1 MEQKKTVVLIAFYN
15 VKALGVRYLE
25 TALEKGGYRV
35 KVIFFKG
42 FNSQDPEV
50 CTAREVEL
58 CVEEVSKENPVYVG
72 LSVMSSMYLES
83 VELLCGGL
91 RKTGIPMIFGGAFA
105 SMFPDRMLDLGGTY
119 VVRAD
124 GEIPMVK
131 LANAIAAGESG
142 RSFPSVCYRDDDG
155 KVVVNPIGDLLEN
168 IDAYGLPTINSKGA
182 CYIEHDTVTYGDPQ
196 LSSMSYEVI
205 ASRGCPFTCSY
216 CSVINLHRM
225 FPKGVKYVR
234 TRSGESVMAELI
246 EAKKQFKKLVFVHF
260 YDEIFPNSPGWIDNF
275 IVQYKKYIHLPFTI
289 WSHPKM
295 VRLDELQKLVSVG
308 LDEVIMGV
316 QSGSPYIRKEI
327 FHRYETQEDIIRAT
341 KIIHDSGVYWASYD
355 FMLQHPF
362 EKIEHLKETYYLVR
376 EMAMPM
382 ELQLHGL
389 NFLPGTDIVD
399 MAINA
404 GLISREE
411 MDKIMYAPM
420 KEQFAAYWKRE
431 DERESRLW
439 YRLIF
444 CLQIKSC
451 RKKCDLYATDIDRYE
466 ADIDRMYAK
475 CVKAAHRRH
484 VGKKLHVVMK
494 RVLYGL
500 HLA

>member
-42 FNSQDPEV
+42 FNRQDPEV

-58 CVEEVSKENPVYVG
+58 CVEEVAKENPVYVG

-83 VELLCGGL
+83 VELLCDGL
-91 RKTGIPMIFGGAFA
+91 RKTGIPMIFGGAYA

-142 RSFPSVCYRDDDG
+142 RAFPSVCYRDDDG

-168 IDAYGLPTINSKGA
+168 IDEYGLPTINSKEA
-182 CYIEHDTVTYGDPQ
+182 CYIEHDTVIYGDPQ

-234 TRSGESVMAELI
+234 TRSVESVMAELI

-316 QSGSPYIRKEI
+316 QSGSPYIRREI

-341 KIIHDSGVYWASYD
+341 QIIHDSGVYWASYD

-466 ADIDRMYAK
+466 ADIDRMYEK

-494 RVLYGL
+494 RVLYAL

>member
-1 MEQKKTVVLIAFYN
+1 
-15 VKALGVRYLE
+15 
-25 TALEKGGYRV
+25 
-35 KVIFFKG
+35 
-42 FNSQDPEV
+42 
-50 CTAREVEL
+50 
-58 CVEEVSKENPVYVG
+58 
-72 LSVMSSMYLES
+72 
-83 VELLCGGL
+83 
-91 RKTGIPMIFGGAFA
+91 
-105 SMFPDRMLDLGGTY
+105 
-119 VVRAD
+119 
-124 GEIPMVK
+124 
-131 LANAIAAGESG
+131 
-142 RSFPSVCYRDDDG
+142 
-155 KVVVNPIGDLLEN
+155 
-168 IDAYGLPTINSKGA
+168 
-182 CYIEHDTVTYGDPQ
+182 
-196 LSSMSYEVI
+196 
-205 ASRGCPFTCSY
+205 
-216 CSVINLHRM
+216 
-225 FPKGVKYVR
+225 
-234 TRSGESVMAELI
+234 MAELI

-376 EMAMPM
+376 EMVMPM

-451 RKKCDLYATDIDRYE
+451 RKKCDLYATDIDKYE
-466 ADIDRMYAK
+466 ADIDRMYEK

>member
-58 CVEEVSKENPVYVG
+58 CVEEVVKENPVYVG

-83 VELLCGGL
+83 VELLCDGL

-142 RSFPSVCYRDDDG
+142 RAFPSVCYRDDDG

-168 IDAYGLPTINSKGA
+168 IDEYGLPTINSKEA

-234 TRSGESVMAELI
+234 TRSVESVMAELI

-316 QSGSPYIRKEI
+316 QSGSPYIRREI

-341 KIIHDSGVYWASYD
+341 QIIHDSGVY
-355 FMLQHPF
+355 
-362 EKIEHLKETYYLVR
+362 
-376 EMAMPM
+376 
-382 ELQLHGL
+382 
-389 NFLPGTDIVD
+389 
-399 MAINA
+399 
-404 GLISREE
+404 
-411 MDKIMYAPM
+411 
-420 KEQFAAYWKRE
+420 
-431 DERESRLW
+431 
-439 YRLIF
+439 
-444 CLQIKSC
+444 
-451 RKKCDLYATDIDRYE
+451 
-466 ADIDRMYAK
+466 
-475 CVKAAHRRH
+475 
-484 VGKKLHVVMK
+484 
-494 RVLYGL
+494 
-500 HLA
+500 

>member
-58 CVEEVSKENPVYVG
+58 CVEEVAKENPVYVG

-83 VELLCGGL
+83 VELLCDGL
-91 RKTGIPMIFGGAFA
+91 RKTGIPMIFGGAYA

-142 RSFPSVCYRDDDG
+142 RAFPSVCYRDDDG

-168 IDAYGLPTINSKGA
+168 IDEYGLPTINSKEA
-182 CYIEHDTVTYGDPQ
+182 CYIEHDTVIYGDPQ

-234 TRSGESVMAELI
+234 TRSVESVMAELI

-316 QSGSPYIRKEI
+316 QSGSPYIRREI

-341 KIIHDSGVYWASYD
+341 QIIHDSGVYWASYD

-466 ADIDRMYAK
+466 ADIDRMYEK

-494 RVLYGL
+494 RVLYAL
-500 HLA
+500 RLA

>member
-58 CVEEVSKENPVYVG
+58 CVEEVVKENPVYVG

-91 RKTGIPMIFGGAFA
+91 RRTGIPMIFGGAFA
-105 SMFPDRMLDLGGTY
+105 SMFPDRMLDLGGSY

-142 RSFPSVCYRDDDG
+142 RAFPSVCYRDDDG

-168 IDAYGLPTINSKGA
+168 IDEYGLPTINSKGA

-234 TRSGESVMAELI
+234 TRSVESVMAELI
-246 EAKKQFKKLVFVHF
+246 EAKKQLKKLVFVHF

-376 EMAMPM
+376 EMVMPM

-399 MAINA
+399 MAIDA

-451 RKKCDLYATDIDRYE
+451 RKKCDLYATDIDKYE
-466 ADIDRMYAK
+466 ADIDRMYEK
-475 CVKAAHRRH
+475 CVRAAHRRH

>member
-42 FNSQDPEV
+42 FNSQAPEV

-58 CVEEVSKENPVYVG
+58 CVEEVAKENPVYVG

-83 VELLCGGL
+83 VELLCDGL

-142 RSFPSVCYRDDDG
+142 RAFPSVCYRDDDG

-168 IDAYGLPTINSKGA
+168 IDEYGLPTINSKEA

-234 TRSGESVMAELI
+234 TRSVESVMAELI

-341 KIIHDSGVYWASYD
+341 QIIHDSGVYWASYD

-444 CLQIKSC
+444 CLQIKFC

-466 ADIDRMYAK
+466 ADIDRMYEK

-494 RVLYGL
+494 RVLYAL

>member
-58 CVEEVSKENPVYVG
+58 CVEEVAKENPVYVG

-83 VELLCGGL
+83 VELLCDGL
-91 RKTGIPMIFGGAFA
+91 RRTGIPMIFGGAFA
-105 SMFPDRMLDLGGTY
+105 SMFPDRMLDLGGSY

-124 GEIPMVK
+124 GDIPMVK

-142 RSFPSVCYRDDDG
+142 RAFPSVCYRDDDG

-168 IDAYGLPTINSKGA
+168 IDEYGLPTINSKGA

-234 TRSGESVMAELI
+234 TRSVESVMAELI
-246 EAKKQFKKLVFVHF
+246 EAKKQFKMLVFVHF
-260 YDEIFPNSPGWIDNF
+260 YDEIFPNSPGGIDNF

-316 QSGSPYIRKEI
+316 QSGSPYIRREI

-341 KIIHDSGVYWASYD
+341 QIIHDSGVYWASYD

-451 RKKCDLYATDIDRYE
+451 RKKCDLYATDIDKYE
-466 ADIDRMYAK
+466 ADIDRMYEK

-500 HLA
+500 HLS

>member
-35 KVIFFKG
+35 EVIFFKG

-58 CVEEVSKENPVYVG
+58 CVEEVAKESPVYVG

-83 VELLCGGL
+83 VELLCDGL

-105 SMFPDRMLDLGGTY
+105 SMFPDRMLNLGGTY

-142 RSFPSVCYRDDDG
+142 RAFPSVCYRDDDG

-168 IDAYGLPTINSKGA
+168 IDEYGLPTINSKEA

-234 TRSGESVMAELI
+234 TRSVESVMAELI

-316 QSGSPYIRKEI
+316 QSGSPYIRREI

-341 KIIHDSGVYWASYD
+341 QIIHDSGVYWASYD

-466 ADIDRMYAK
+466 ADIDRMYEK

-494 RVLYGL
+494 RVLYAL
-500 HLA
+500 HLV

>member
-234 TRSGESVMAELI
+234 TRSVESVMAELI

>member
-58 CVEEVSKENPVYVG
+58 CVEEVTKENPVYVG

-83 VELLCGGL
+83 VELLCDGL

-142 RSFPSVCYRDDDG
+142 RAFPSVCYRDDDG

-168 IDAYGLPTINSKGA
+168 IDEYGLPTINSKEA

-205 ASRGCPFTCSY
+205 EESGCPFTCSY

-234 TRSGESVMAELI
+234 TRSVESVMAELI

-316 QSGSPYIRKEI
+316 QSGSPYIRREI

-341 KIIHDSGVYWASYD
+341 QIIHDSGVYWASYD

-466 ADIDRMYAK
+466 ADIDRMYEK

-494 RVLYGL
+494 RVLYAL

>member
-58 CVEEVSKENPVYVG
+58 CVEEVKKENPVYVG

-83 VELLCGGL
+83 VELLCDGL
-91 RKTGIPMIFGGAFA
+91 RRTGIPMIFGGAFA
-105 SMFPDRMLDLGGTY
+105 SMFPDRMLDLGGSY

-142 RSFPSVCYRDDDG
+142 RAFPSVCYRDDDG
-155 KVVVNPIGDLLEN
+155 KVITNPIGDLLEN
-168 IDAYGLPTINSKGA
+168 IDEYGLPTINSKGA

-225 FPKGVKYVR
+225 FPKDVKYVR
-234 TRSGESVMAELI
+234 TRSVESVMAELV

-376 EMAMPM
+376 EMVMPM

-451 RKKCDLYATDIDRYE
+451 RKKCDLYATDIDKYE
-466 ADIDRMYAK
+466 ADIDRMYEK

>member
-58 CVEEVSKENPVYVG
+58 CVEEVAKENPVYVG

-83 VELLCGGL
+83 VELLCDGL

-142 RSFPSVCYRDDDG
+142 RAFHSVCYRDDDG

-168 IDAYGLPTINSKGA
+168 IDEYGLPTINSKEA

-234 TRSGESVMAELI
+234 TRSVESVMAELI

-275 IVQYKKYIHLPFTI
+275 IVQYKKHIHLPFTI

-316 QSGSPYIRKEI
+316 QSGSPYIRREI

-341 KIIHDSGVYWASYD
+341 QIIHDSGVYWASYD

-451 RKKCDLYATDIDRYE
+451 RKKCDLYATDIDKYE

-494 RVLYGL
+494 RVLYAL

>member
-58 CVEEVSKENPVYVG
+58 CVEEVAKENPVYVG

-83 VELLCGGL
+83 VELLCDGL

-142 RSFPSVCYRDDDG
+142 RAFPSVCYRDDDG

-168 IDAYGLPTINSKGA
+168 IDEYGLPTINSKEA
-182 CYIEHDTVTYGDPQ
+182 CYIEHETVTYGDPQ
-196 LSSMSYEVI
+196 LSSKSYEVI

-234 TRSGESVMAELI
+234 TRSVESVMAELI

-316 QSGSPYIRKEI
+316 QSGSPYIRREI

-341 KIIHDSGVYWASYD
+341 QIIHDSGVYWASYD

-382 ELQLHGL
+382 ELQLHWL

-466 ADIDRMYAK
+466 ADIDRMYEK

-494 RVLYGL
+494 RVLYAL

>member
-1 MEQKKTVVLIAFYN
+1 
-15 VKALGVRYLE
+15 
-25 TALEKGGYRV
+25 
-35 KVIFFKG
+35 
-42 FNSQDPEV
+42 
-50 CTAREVEL
+50 
-58 CVEEVSKENPVYVG
+58 
-72 LSVMSSMYLES
+72 MSSMYLES
-83 VELLCGGL
+83 VELLCDGL

-105 SMFPDRMLDLGGTY
+105 SMFPDRMLDLGGSY

-142 RSFPSVCYRDDDG
+142 RAFPSVCYRDDG
-155 KVVVNPIGDLLEN
+155 KVIANPIGDLLEN
-168 IDAYGLPTINSKGA
+168 IDEYGLPTINSKGA

-234 TRSGESVMAELI
+234 TRSVESVMAELI

-376 EMAMPM
+376 EMVMPM

-451 RKKCDLYATDIDRYE
+451 RKKCDLYATDIDKYE
-466 ADIDRMYAK
+466 ADIDRMYEK

>member
-15 VKALGVRYLE
+15 VKALGVRYLQ

-58 CVEEVSKENPVYVG
+58 CVEETAKENPVYVG

-83 VELLCGGL
+83 VELLCDGL

-131 LANAIAAGESG
+131 LANAISAGESG
-142 RSFPSVCYRDDDG
+142 RAFPSVCYRDDDG

-168 IDAYGLPTINSKGA
+168 IDAYGLPTINSKEA

-234 TRSGESVMAELI
+234 TRSVESVMAELI

-399 MAINA
+399 MAIDA
-404 GLISREE
+404 GLISREK

-431 DERESRLW
+431 DECESRLW

-451 RKKCDLYATDIDRYE
+451 RKKCDLYATDIDKYE
-466 ADIDRMYAK
+466 ADIDRMYEK

-494 RVLYGL
+494 RVLYAL

>member
-58 CVEEVSKENPVYVG
+58 CVEEVAKESPVYVG

-83 VELLCGGL
+83 VELLCDGL

-105 SMFPDRMLDLGGTY
+105 SMFPDRMLNLGGTY

-142 RSFPSVCYRDDDG
+142 RAFPSVCYRDDDG

-168 IDAYGLPTINSKGA
+168 IDEYGLPTINSKEA

-234 TRSGESVMAELI
+234 TRSVESVMAELI

-316 QSGSPYIRKEI
+316 QSGSPYIRREI

-341 KIIHDSGVYWASYD
+341 QIIHDSGVYWASYD

-411 MDKIMYAPM
+411 MDKIMYASM

-451 RKKCDLYATDIDRYE
+451 RKKCDLYATDIDMYE
-466 ADIDRMYAK
+466 ADIDRMYEK

-494 RVLYGL
+494 RVLYAL